1 MKLVKRK
8 IFIFITVVVILI
20 LAGGGC
26 TAGMALPGEEWNR
39 TYGDGNNYY
48 WAEYL
53 QQTQDGGYVILA
65 TMKECG
71 DCYSDVW
78 LLKTDSNGKK
88 QWLRTFGGP
97 DDDWAEYMLQTN
109 DGGYIIAVLSRN
121 NINFSYIWLVKTDS
135 EGNEQWNTTFGQ
147 IDDRSEFFLQ
157 EFVRP
162 YGDSGAESLQQIQ
175 DNGYIIM
182 GSTQLNLDQKTI
194 WLVKLDSTGN
204 VQWNRTLGKRGIES
218 YEKDFSFDA
227 TYDGGHIILKRASI
241 ANGSSFTLVKHDS
254 KGIEQWNR
262 SFSGI
267 DRADFFQQTED
278 GGYIIVRRTYGLREN
293 GVLRLI
299 KFDLK
304 GNEQWNRSF
313 EDYFFMISIKQT
325 YDGGYFIAGSNLG
338 TGSWIIKTDSDG
350 FEQWNNNFEEIIMNF
365 IQQTSDG
372 GYLIA
377 GHERISS
384 DCIGDY
390 VIVRIDSKGN
400 VQWRRVFQDLD
411 VGNIFVLSKTIEQT
425 SDGGYILTGDIQNPR
440 KYYFT
445 NHIQLIKLKKEGI
458 TSASFTYYPKYP
470 RIGQMVTFD
479 ASSSYAPEENITQ
492 YQWVFGD
499 GTHVNTT
506 EKIITHSYTS
516 EGMYTVNLTILDNK
530 FALHSLAK
538 IIKVQNI
545 TADSDNRGNTDFW
558 PVSLEVNRTEPAE
571 TGSKS
576 EISGFIFL
584 ITTGSLVAAYFIL
597 RSMEKE

>member
-8 IFIFITVVVILI
+8 IFIFITIVVILI

-26 TAGMALPGEEWNR
+26 TAGMAPPGEEWNR

-53 QQTQDGGYVILA
+53 QQTREGGYVILA

-147 IDDRSEFFLQ
+147 IDDRSEFFRQ
-157 EFVRP
+157 EFGRP
-162 YGDSGAESLQQIQ
+162 HGDSGAESLQQIQ

-182 GSTQLNLDQKTI
+182 GSTRLNPDQKTI

-204 VQWNRTLGKRGIES
+204 VQWNRTLGKMGIES

-227 TYDGGHIILKRASI
+227 TYDGGYITLTPIS
-241 ANGSSFTLVKHDS
+241 NESSFTLVKHDS

-313 EDYFFMISIKQT
+313 EDYFFMNSIKQT
-325 YDGGYFIAGSNLG
+325 YDGGYAIAGSNLG
-338 TGSWIIKTDSDG
+338 TGTWIIKTDSDG
-350 FEQWNNNFEEIIMNF
+350 FEQWNNNFEEMIINF

-400 VQWRRVFQDLD
+400 VQWCRVFQDLD
-411 VGNIFVLSKTIEQT
+411 VGNLFGWSKTIEQT
-425 SDGGYILTGDIQNPR
+425 SDAGYILTGEIR
-440 KYYFT
+440 
-445 NHIQLIKLKKEGI
+445 NHIQLIKLKNEAI
-458 TSASFTYYPKYP
+458 FSASFTYYPKFNDP
-470 RIGQMVTFD
+470 
-479 ASSSYAPEENITQ
+479 
-492 YQWVFGD
+492 
-499 GTHVNTT
+499 
-506 EKIITHSYTS
+506 
-516 EGMYTVNLTILDNK
+516 
-530 FALHSLAK
+530 
-538 IIKVQNI
+538 
-545 TADSDNRGNTDFW
+545 
-558 PVSLEVNRTEPAE
+558 
-571 TGSKS
+571 
-576 EISGFIFL
+576 
-584 ITTGSLVAAYFIL
+584 
-597 RSMEKE
+597 